1 MKRTFF
7 AKLLVVALMATMGC
21 DSENGSGH
29 RNENDG
35 SQYVGTWQDPEADC
49 SPCGRWVISKTEEG
63 GLLAVYYK
71 HGGNGAK
78 VDYAAN
84 YDPANKMIN
93 IENGSGLKAALINGD
108 LKVRSVTYQR
118 VADGSQELIQ

>member
-1 MKRTFF
+1 M
-7 AKLLVVALMATMGC
+7 
-21 DSENGSGH
+21 
-29 RNENDG
+29 
-35 SQYVGTWQDPEADC
+35 
-49 SPCGRWVISKTEEG
+49 
-63 GLLAVYYK
+63 LAVYYK

-118 VADGSQELIQ
+118 VVDGSEALAQ